1 MAPMAEAD
9 DGATEGDDVGDP
21 VEANDANNDR
31 LTYSL
36 EADHAGTR
44 RQTLTCSRS
53 TG

>member
-1 MAPMAEAD
+1 MAEAD

-36 EADHAGTR
+36 EADDGTAGTR
-44 RQTLTCSRS
+44 
-53 TG
+53 